1 MICHTGTCV
10 RKNPICVPYVPS
22 FSDIWTINFFC
33 LNSNTTVFCTLS
45 LLLSEL
51 SINHFPSQ
59 VFSHLHLLWY
69 YGSFICSVI
78 LSIWKFPSVKLL
90 WYYGYY
96 ILSILDILD
105 CPTSDPISK
114 RTEALSSLIWVRKYF
129 EIILSISNFPG
140 PQLLWYIMDRL
151 FSRFFMILEKP
162 CAETWEQNTK
172 SKRKFKI

>member
-22 FSDIWTINFFC
+22 FQIFGRSNFFAE
-33 LNSNTTVFCTLS
+33 LKTTVFCTLS
-45 LLLSEL
+45 LLSSEL

-114 RTEALSSLIWVRKYF
+114 RTEALSSLILGRKYF